1 MLHLTTKF
9 KFLLTLI
16 LICVGNTMV
25 GVNPGDVFTRI
36 SAVGDLADG
45 DEIIFVNQAET
56 YACGTT
62 QNTNNRTPVSITTSN
77 NSYTYASSENVQV
90 FVVKK
95 NSSGQFG
102 FHTGSGYIYS
112 ASSSN
117 NYLNTNTT
125 SASTAPSGTS
135 AWNLSVSND
144 VFTITNVTNTSYYIA
159 FNSTNYFSQYKSD
172 MIKPYIYK
180 KETKPSIGTF
190 STIPAQ
196 SLVINN
202 SIDFNPADYYEDANG
217 VSGTTSL
224 SVTPASGDIYYS
236 DGKIYATALGSQ
248 TFTVTATPAAA
259 DEEDFSSAS
268 TTFTV
273 TVHKP
278 NHTVTFSINGN
289 TENTSSV
296 EEDQAI
302 TFPGN
307 PANIYGKVFRG
318 WATDDIIGTTNTAPK
333 FVTSANMGTEDV
345 IYYAVFANVI
355 PGNSTSQTD
364 VLTASTFGN
373 LKASS
378 YSNWTGKSATGG
390 SEAVYAG
397 NCTKDSGGNIQLR
410 SSENSGIVST
420 TSGGRAKKVTISW
433 DSSTKAGR
441 TLDIYGKNTAYSSAA
456 DLYSSTSSTKG
467 TKLGSIVKG
476 TSTEFTITGNYSYIG
491 LRSNDNAMYIA
502 SISIDWGNGTPDTYS
517 DYCTTVSGDID
528 LSISKYEFSTLY
540 YGDRSFVV
548 PASVK
553 AYTFKVDNANQL
565 VVSKVYNSGE
575 TIPAGEAVVVN
586 GAEGN
591 YTFVVSDASGT
602 EDDDNVLRGL
612 DAAGTTTGGTIYYKL
627 SLNAAGDENS
637 IGFYWGAAS
646 GAAFTSAAH
655 KAYVAVDAELTFN
668 GIATKERGISLHDIL
683 GESSAVDDILEC
695 TNHKEHSTDIF
706 DLQGRKVSKP
716 IHGLFIVNGKK
727 LFLR

>member
-1 MLHLTTKF
+1 MNYLTQNF
-9 KFLLTLI
+9 KILLTI
-16 LICVGNTMV
+16 IFICVGNSAL
-25 GVNPGDVFTRI
+25 GGAILGDVFTRI
-36 SAVGDLADG
+36 SAASELADG

-62 QNTNNRTPVSITTSN
+62 QNTNNRTPVSITTN
-77 NSYTYASSENVQV
+77 NHSYTYASSDNVQV

-95 NSSGQFG
+95 NNSGKFG
-102 FHTGSGYIYS
+102 FHTGSGYLYS
-112 ASSSN
+112 GSSSN
-117 NYLNTNTT
+117 NHLKTNTT
-125 SASTAPSGTS
+125 ASSTAPSGTS
-135 AWNLSVSND
+135 AWNLSISNY
-144 VFTITNVTNTSYYIA
+144 VCSITNVTNTSYYLA
-159 FNSTNYFSQYKSD
+159 FNGTNYFSQYQSG

-180 KETKPSIGTF
+180 KETKPNVGTF

-196 SLVINN
+196 SVVINN

-236 DGKIYATALGSQ
+236 EGKIYATALGSQ

-307 PANIYGKVFRG
+307 PANIYGKVFKG
-318 WATDDIIGTTNTAPK
+318 WAAAEIVSTTNTTPT

-345 IYYAVFANVI
+345 TYFAVFATVT
-355 PGNSTSQTD
+355 PGTSTTKTD
-364 VLTASTFGN
+364 YLTSSTFE
-373 LKASS
+373 ASGS
-378 YSNWTGKSATGG
+378 YKNWTNKSATDG
-390 SEAVYAG
+390 SNAVYAG
-397 NCTKDSGGNIQLR
+397 NSTTDSDDNIQIR
-410 SSENSGIVST
+410 ASDNSGIVST
-420 TSGGRAKKVTISW
+420 TSGGRAKKVTINW
-433 DSSTKAGR
+433 DSSTTDGR

-456 DLYSSTSSTKG
+456 DLYSNTSSTKG

-491 LRSNDNAMYIA
+491 LRSNDKSMYIT
-502 SISIDWGNGTPDTYS
+502 SISIDWENGTPDTYS

-655 KAYVAVDAELTFN
+655 KAYVAVDAALTFD
-668 GIATKERGISLHDIL
+668 GIATTKERGISLYDIL

>member
-1 MLHLTTKF
+1 MGGVNLTFERITSTSALETGKRYIIVYETRNVAMGVISSNKGTEVGITISDHKTTF
-9 KFLLTLI
+9 DTDSKSVNILTL
-16 LICVGNTMV
+16 G
-25 GVNPGDVFTRI
+25 
-36 SAVGDLADG
+36 
-45 DEIIFVNQAET
+45 
-56 YACGTT
+56 GTKDA
-62 QNTNNRTPVSITTSN
+62 
-77 NSYTYASSENVQV
+77 YTLYGSQDS
-90 FVVKK
+90 KYIGG
-95 NSSGQFG
+95 NSS
-102 FHTGSGYIYS
+102 TD
-112 ASSSN
+112 
-117 NYLNTNTT
+117 LV
-125 SASTAPSGTS
+125 SGTS
-135 AWNLSVSND
+135 SIDNKYKWKISFTNTGFVSIN
-144 VFTITNVTNTSYYIA
+144 NVTNSTRYIKHNGSTDWRHYTSSYG
-159 FNSTNYFSQYKSD
+159 NSCHLYKEVNS
-172 MIKPYIYK
+172 KS
-180 KETKPSIGTF
+180 SIGTF

-196 SLVINN
+196 SVVINN

-236 DGKIYATALGSQ
+236 EGKIYATALGSQ

-307 PANIYGKVFRG
+307 PANIYGKVFKG
-318 WATDDIIGTTNTAPK
+318 WAAAEIVSTTNTTPT

-345 IYYAVFANVI
+345 TYFAVFATVT
-355 PGNSTSQTD
+355 PGTSTTKTD
-364 VLTASTFGN
+364 YLTSSTFE
-373 LKASS
+373 ASGS
-378 YSNWTGKSATGG
+378 YKNWTNKSATDG
-390 SEAVYAG
+390 SNAVYAG
-397 NCTKDSGGNIQLR
+397 NSTTDSDDNIQIR
-410 SSENSGIVST
+410 ASDNSGIVST
-420 TSGGRAKKVTISW
+420 TSGGRAKKVTINW
-433 DSSTKAGR
+433 DSSTTDGR

-456 DLYSSTSSTKG
+456 DLYSNTSSTKG

-491 LRSNDNAMYIA
+491 LRSNDKSMYIT
-502 SISIDWGNGTPDTYS
+502 SISIDWENGTPDTYS

-655 KAYVAVDAELTFN
+655 KAYVAVDAALTFD
-668 GIATKERGISLHDIL
+668 GIATTKERGISLYDIL